1 MTDKTL
7 KLPEAGQWPDK
18 LVAPALIAGAVLTTI
33 GFLMAFFTVAPVGGA
48 TVNGAELIGDVMVS
62 QKMLLSQKI
71 FYFHMPVAITSF
83 LALGFGCYYA
93 VRFLMTKNRRFD
105 TCSRICLEIA
115 LLFVV
120 LTMITGEMWTRFEWG
135 VWWSWE
141 PRLTTYLIL
150 MLIVIAYFVLRSS
163 VDEPERRATFAAV
176 VAIIATTDVPICFM
190 ITRLIPSSIHPVV
203 LREGG
208 MSPEM
213 GLCVGLCGIDGAL
226 FQAKQLDPELGL
238 VGKLTK
244 VDPVLV
250 QDALDAGYIP
260 VIASVAQGT
269 DQDTLYNVS
278 ADTAASKLA
287 VALGAERLLL
297 LTNQRGILA
306 KPGEESSLIPE
317 LQLSQVP
324 ALVKD
329 GVISGDMIARVDCC
343 VEAARSGV
351 KSSTVLDGTIPHA
364 ILLELLSDA
373 GVGTMLKN

>member
-1 MTDKTL
+1 MPYTHADR
-7 KLPEAGQWPDK
+7 AN
-18 LVAPALIAGAVLTTI
+18 VLTEALPYI
-33 GFLMAFFTVAPVGGA
+33 QRY
-48 TVNGAELIGDVMVS
+48 NG
-62 QKMLLSQKI
+62 K
-71 FYFHMPVAITSF
+71 T
-83 LALGFGCYYA
+83 
-93 VRFLMTKNRRFD
+93 
-105 TCSRICLEIA
+105 
-115 LLFVV
+115 
-120 LTMITGEMWTRFEWG
+120 
-135 VWWSWE
+135 
-141 PRLTTYLIL
+141 
-150 MLIVIAYFVLRSS
+150 IVIKCDSS
-163 VDEPERRATFAAV
+163 VMNDKALKDAV
-176 VAIIATTDVPICFM
+176 VSDLVLLHLVGVRVVVVHGGKTEIDAMLTSMGKTPVYQNGVRVTTPAVMDIVQQ
-190 ITRLIPSSIHPVV
+190 V
-203 LREGG
+203 LCGKVNKDLVSTISRTGN
-208 MSPEM
+208 
-213 GLCVGLCGIDGAL
+213 LCVGLCGIDGAL

-297 LTNQRGILA
+297 LTSQRGILA
-306 KPGEESSLIPE
+306 KPGEVSSLIPE

-351 KSSTVLDGTIPHA
+351 KPSTVLDGTIPHA

>member
-1 MTDKTL
+1 MPYTHADR
-7 KLPEAGQWPDK
+7 AN
-18 LVAPALIAGAVLTTI
+18 VLTEALPYI
-33 GFLMAFFTVAPVGGA
+33 QRY
-48 TVNGAELIGDVMVS
+48 NG
-62 QKMLLSQKI
+62 K
-71 FYFHMPVAITSF
+71 T
-83 LALGFGCYYA
+83 
-93 VRFLMTKNRRFD
+93 
-105 TCSRICLEIA
+105 
-115 LLFVV
+115 
-120 LTMITGEMWTRFEWG
+120 
-135 VWWSWE
+135 
-141 PRLTTYLIL
+141 
-150 MLIVIAYFVLRSS
+150 IVIKCDSS
-163 VDEPERRATFAAV
+163 VMNDKALKDAV
-176 VAIIATTDVPICFM
+176 VSDLVLLHLVGVRVVVVHGGKTEIDAMLTSMGKTPVYQNGVRVTTPAVMDIVQQ
-190 ITRLIPSSIHPVV
+190 V
-203 LREGG
+203 LCGKVNKDLVSTISRTGN
-208 MSPEM
+208 
-213 GLCVGLCGIDGAL
+213 LCVGLCGIDGAL

-297 LTNQRGILA
+297 LTSQRGILA
-306 KPGEESSLIPE
+306 KPGEVSSLIPE

-329 GVISGDMIARVDCC
+329 GVISGDMIPRVDCC

>member
-1 MTDKTL
+1 MPYTHADR
-7 KLPEAGQWPDK
+7 AN
-18 LVAPALIAGAVLTTI
+18 VLTEALPYI
-33 GFLMAFFTVAPVGGA
+33 QRY
-48 TVNGAELIGDVMVS
+48 NG
-62 QKMLLSQKI
+62 K
-71 FYFHMPVAITSF
+71 T
-83 LALGFGCYYA
+83 
-93 VRFLMTKNRRFD
+93 
-105 TCSRICLEIA
+105 
-115 LLFVV
+115 
-120 LTMITGEMWTRFEWG
+120 
-135 VWWSWE
+135 
-141 PRLTTYLIL
+141 
-150 MLIVIAYFVLRSS
+150 IVIKCDSS
-163 VDEPERRATFAAV
+163 VMNDKALKDAV
-176 VAIIATTDVPICFM
+176 VSDLVLLHLVGVRVVVVHGGKTEIDAMLTSMGKTPVYQNGVRVTTPEVMDIVQQ
-190 ITRLIPSSIHPVV
+190 V
-203 LREGG
+203 LCGKVNKDLVSTISRTGN
-208 MSPEM
+208 
-213 GLCVGLCGIDGAL
+213 LCVGLCGIDGAL

-297 LTNQRGILA
+297 LTSQRGILA

-329 GVISGDMIARVDCC
+329 GVIAGDMIPRVDCC

>member
-1 MTDKTL
+1 MPYTHADRAK
-7 KLPEAGQWPDK
+7 
-18 LVAPALIAGAVLTTI
+18 VLTEALPYI
-33 GFLMAFFTVAPVGGA
+33 QRY
-48 TVNGAELIGDVMVS
+48 NG
-62 QKMLLSQKI
+62 K
-71 FYFHMPVAITSF
+71 T
-83 LALGFGCYYA
+83 
-93 VRFLMTKNRRFD
+93 
-105 TCSRICLEIA
+105 
-115 LLFVV
+115 
-120 LTMITGEMWTRFEWG
+120 
-135 VWWSWE
+135 
-141 PRLTTYLIL
+141 
-150 MLIVIAYFVLRSS
+150 IVIKCDSS
-163 VDEPERRATFAAV
+163 VMNDKALKDAV
-176 VAIIATTDVPICFM
+176 VSDLVLLHLVGVRVVVVHGGKTEIDAMLTSMGKTPVYQNGVRVTTPEVMDIVQQ
-190 ITRLIPSSIHPVV
+190 V
-203 LREGG
+203 LCGKVNKDLVSTISRTGN
-208 MSPEM
+208 
-213 GLCVGLCGIDGAL
+213 LCVGLCGIDGAL

>member
-1 MTDKTL
+1 MPYTHADR
-7 KLPEAGQWPDK
+7 AN
-18 LVAPALIAGAVLTTI
+18 VLTEALPYI
-33 GFLMAFFTVAPVGGA
+33 QRY
-48 TVNGAELIGDVMVS
+48 NG
-62 QKMLLSQKI
+62 K
-71 FYFHMPVAITSF
+71 T
-83 LALGFGCYYA
+83 
-93 VRFLMTKNRRFD
+93 
-105 TCSRICLEIA
+105 
-115 LLFVV
+115 
-120 LTMITGEMWTRFEWG
+120 
-135 VWWSWE
+135 
-141 PRLTTYLIL
+141 
-150 MLIVIAYFVLRSS
+150 IVIKCDSS
-163 VDEPERRATFAAV
+163 VMNDKALKDAV
-176 VAIIATTDVPICFM
+176 VSDLVLLHLVGVRVVVVHGGKTEIDAMLTSMGKTPVYQNGVRVTTPEVMDIVQQ
-190 ITRLIPSSIHPVV
+190 V
-203 LREGG
+203 LCGKVNKDLVSTISRTGN
-208 MSPEM
+208 
-213 GLCVGLCGIDGAL
+213 LCVGLCGIDGAL

-297 LTNQRGILA
+297 LTNQRRILA

>member
-1 MTDKTL
+1 MPYTHADR
-7 KLPEAGQWPDK
+7 AN
-18 LVAPALIAGAVLTTI
+18 VLTEALPYI
-33 GFLMAFFTVAPVGGA
+33 QRY
-48 TVNGAELIGDVMVS
+48 NG
-62 QKMLLSQKI
+62 K
-71 FYFHMPVAITSF
+71 T
-83 LALGFGCYYA
+83 
-93 VRFLMTKNRRFD
+93 
-105 TCSRICLEIA
+105 
-115 LLFVV
+115 
-120 LTMITGEMWTRFEWG
+120 
-135 VWWSWE
+135 
-141 PRLTTYLIL
+141 
-150 MLIVIAYFVLRSS
+150 IVIKCDSS
-163 VDEPERRATFAAV
+163 VMNDKALKDAV
-176 VAIIATTDVPICFM
+176 VSDLVLLHLVGVRVVVVHGGKTEIDAMLTSMGKTPVYQNGVRVTTPEVMDIVQQ
-190 ITRLIPSSIHPVV
+190 V
-203 LREGG
+203 LCGKVNKDLVSTISRTGN
-208 MSPEM
+208 
-213 GLCVGLCGIDGAL
+213 LCVGLCGIDGAL

-329 GVISGDMIARVDCC
+329 GVISGDMTPRVDCC

>member
-1 MTDKTL
+1 MPYTHADR
-7 KLPEAGQWPDK
+7 AN
-18 LVAPALIAGAVLTTI
+18 VLTEALPYIQRYNGKTI
-33 GFLMAFFTVAPVGGA
+33 VIKCDSSVMNDKALKDAVVSDLVLLHLVGVRVVVVHGGKTEIDA
-48 TVNGAELIGDVMVS
+48 M
-62 QKMLLSQKI
+62 
-71 FYFHMPVAITSF
+71 ITSM
-83 LALGFGCYYA
+83 GKTPVYQNG
-93 VRFLMTKNRRFD
+93 VRVTTPEVMDIVQQVLCGKVNKDLVSTI
-105 TCSRICLEIA
+105 SR
-115 LLFVV
+115 
-120 LTMITGEMWTRFEWG
+120 TGN
-135 VWWSWE
+135 
-141 PRLTTYLIL
+141 
-150 MLIVIAYFVLRSS
+150 
-163 VDEPERRATFAAV
+163 
-176 VAIIATTDVPICFM
+176 
-190 ITRLIPSSIHPVV
+190 
-203 LREGG
+203 
-208 MSPEM
+208 
-213 GLCVGLCGIDGAL
+213 LCVGLCGIDGAL
-226 FQAKQLDPELGL
+226 FQAKQMDPELGL

-297 LTNQRGILA
+297 LTSQRGILA
-306 KPGEESSLIPE
+306 KPGEVSSLIPE

-329 GVISGDMIARVDCC
+329 GVIAGDMIPRVDCC

>member
-1 MTDKTL
+1 MPYTHADR
-7 KLPEAGQWPDK
+7 AN
-18 LVAPALIAGAVLTTI
+18 VLTEALPYI
-33 GFLMAFFTVAPVGGA
+33 QRY
-48 TVNGAELIGDVMVS
+48 NG
-62 QKMLLSQKI
+62 K
-71 FYFHMPVAITSF
+71 T
-83 LALGFGCYYA
+83 
-93 VRFLMTKNRRFD
+93 
-105 TCSRICLEIA
+105 
-115 LLFVV
+115 
-120 LTMITGEMWTRFEWG
+120 
-135 VWWSWE
+135 
-141 PRLTTYLIL
+141 
-150 MLIVIAYFVLRSS
+150 IVIKCDSS
-163 VDEPERRATFAAV
+163 VMNDKALKDAV
-176 VAIIATTDVPICFM
+176 VSDLVLLHLVGVRVVVVHGGKTEIDAMLTSMGKTPVYQNGVRVTTPEVMDIVQQ
-190 ITRLIPSSIHPVV
+190 V
-203 LREGG
+203 LCGKVNKDLVSTISRTGN
-208 MSPEM
+208 
-213 GLCVGLCGIDGAL
+213 LCVGLCGIDGAL

-373 GVGTMLKN
+373 GVGTLLSN

>member
-1 MTDKTL
+1 MPYTHADR
-7 KLPEAGQWPDK
+7 AN
-18 LVAPALIAGAVLTTI
+18 VLTEALPYI
-33 GFLMAFFTVAPVGGA
+33 QRY
-48 TVNGAELIGDVMVS
+48 NG
-62 QKMLLSQKI
+62 K
-71 FYFHMPVAITSF
+71 T
-83 LALGFGCYYA
+83 
-93 VRFLMTKNRRFD
+93 
-105 TCSRICLEIA
+105 
-115 LLFVV
+115 
-120 LTMITGEMWTRFEWG
+120 
-135 VWWSWE
+135 
-141 PRLTTYLIL
+141 
-150 MLIVIAYFVLRSS
+150 IVIKCDSS
-163 VDEPERRATFAAV
+163 VMNDKALKDAV
-176 VAIIATTDVPICFM
+176 VSDLVLLHLVGVRVVVVHGGKTEIDAMLTSMGKTPVYQNGVRVTTPEVMDIVQQ
-190 ITRLIPSSIHPVV
+190 V
-203 LREGG
+203 LCGKVNKDLVSTISRTGN
-208 MSPEM
+208 
-213 GLCVGLCGIDGAL
+213 LCVGLCGIDGAL

-297 LTNQRGILA
+297 LTSQRGILA

>member
-1 MTDKTL
+1 MPYTHADR
-7 KLPEAGQWPDK
+7 AN
-18 LVAPALIAGAVLTTI
+18 VLTEALPYI
-33 GFLMAFFTVAPVGGA
+33 QRY
-48 TVNGAELIGDVMVS
+48 NG
-62 QKMLLSQKI
+62 K
-71 FYFHMPVAITSF
+71 T
-83 LALGFGCYYA
+83 
-93 VRFLMTKNRRFD
+93 
-105 TCSRICLEIA
+105 
-115 LLFVV
+115 
-120 LTMITGEMWTRFEWG
+120 
-135 VWWSWE
+135 
-141 PRLTTYLIL
+141 
-150 MLIVIAYFVLRSS
+150 IVIKCDSS
-163 VDEPERRATFAAV
+163 VMNDKALKDAV
-176 VAIIATTDVPICFM
+176 VSDLVLLHLVGVRVVVVHGGKTEIDAMLTSMGKTPVYQNGVRVTTPEVMDIVQQ
-190 ITRLIPSSIHPVV
+190 V
-203 LREGG
+203 LCGKVNKDLVSTISRTGN
-208 MSPEM
+208 
-213 GLCVGLCGIDGAL
+213 LCVGLCGIDGAL
-226 FQAKQLDPELGL
+226 FQAKQMDPELGL

-297 LTNQRGILA
+297 LTSQRGILA
-306 KPGEESSLIPE
+306 KPGEVSSLIPE

-329 GVISGDMIARVDCC
+329 GVIAGDMIARVDCC

>member
-1 MTDKTL
+1 MPYTHADR
-7 KLPEAGQWPDK
+7 AN
-18 LVAPALIAGAVLTTI
+18 VLTEALPYI
-33 GFLMAFFTVAPVGGA
+33 QRY
-48 TVNGAELIGDVMVS
+48 NG
-62 QKMLLSQKI
+62 K
-71 FYFHMPVAITSF
+71 T
-83 LALGFGCYYA
+83 
-93 VRFLMTKNRRFD
+93 
-105 TCSRICLEIA
+105 
-115 LLFVV
+115 
-120 LTMITGEMWTRFEWG
+120 
-135 VWWSWE
+135 
-141 PRLTTYLIL
+141 
-150 MLIVIAYFVLRSS
+150 IVIKCDSS
-163 VDEPERRATFAAV
+163 VMNDKALKDAV
-176 VAIIATTDVPICFM
+176 VSDLVLLHLVGVRVVVVHGGKTEIDAMLTSMGKTPVYQNGVRVTTPEVMDIVQQ
-190 ITRLIPSSIHPVV
+190 V
-203 LREGG
+203 LCGKVNKDLVSTISRTGN
-208 MSPEM
+208 
-213 GLCVGLCGIDGAL
+213 LCVGLCGIDGAL

-373 GVGTMLKN
+373 GVGTMLTN

>member
-1 MTDKTL
+1 MPYTHADR
-7 KLPEAGQWPDK
+7 AN
-18 LVAPALIAGAVLTTI
+18 VLTEALPYI
-33 GFLMAFFTVAPVGGA
+33 QRY
-48 TVNGAELIGDVMVS
+48 NG
-62 QKMLLSQKI
+62 K
-71 FYFHMPVAITSF
+71 T
-83 LALGFGCYYA
+83 
-93 VRFLMTKNRRFD
+93 
-105 TCSRICLEIA
+105 
-115 LLFVV
+115 
-120 LTMITGEMWTRFEWG
+120 
-135 VWWSWE
+135 
-141 PRLTTYLIL
+141 
-150 MLIVIAYFVLRSS
+150 IVIKCDSS
-163 VDEPERRATFAAV
+163 VMNDKALKDAV
-176 VAIIATTDVPICFM
+176 VSDLVLLHLVGVRVVVVHGGKTEIDAMLTSMGKTPVYQNGVRVTTPEVMDIVQQ
-190 ITRLIPSSIHPVV
+190 V
-203 LREGG
+203 LCGKVNKDLVSTISRTGN
-208 MSPEM
+208 
-213 GLCVGLCGIDGAL
+213 LCVGLCGIDGAL

-297 LTNQRGILA
+297 LTSQRGILA
-306 KPGEESSLIPE
+306 KPGDESSLIPE

-329 GVISGDMIARVDCC
+329 GVISGEMVARVNCC
-343 VEAARSGV
+343 IEAVRSGV

>member
-1 MTDKTL
+1 MPYTHADR
-7 KLPEAGQWPDK
+7 AN
-18 LVAPALIAGAVLTTI
+18 VLTEALPYI
-33 GFLMAFFTVAPVGGA
+33 QRY
-48 TVNGAELIGDVMVS
+48 NG
-62 QKMLLSQKI
+62 K
-71 FYFHMPVAITSF
+71 T
-83 LALGFGCYYA
+83 
-93 VRFLMTKNRRFD
+93 
-105 TCSRICLEIA
+105 
-115 LLFVV
+115 
-120 LTMITGEMWTRFEWG
+120 
-135 VWWSWE
+135 
-141 PRLTTYLIL
+141 
-150 MLIVIAYFVLRSS
+150 IVIKCDSS
-163 VDEPERRATFAAV
+163 VMNDKALKDAV
-176 VAIIATTDVPICFM
+176 VSDLVLLHLVGVRVVVVHGGKTEIDAMLTSMGKTPVYQNGVRVTT
-190 ITRLIPSSIHPVV
+190 
-203 LREGG
+203 
-208 MSPEM
+208 PEVM
-213 GLCVGLCGIDGAL
+213 DIVQQVMCGKGNKDLVSTISRTGNLCVGLCGIDGAL

>member
-1 MTDKTL
+1 MPYTHADR
-7 KLPEAGQWPDK
+7 AN
-18 LVAPALIAGAVLTTI
+18 VLTEALPYI
-33 GFLMAFFTVAPVGGA
+33 QRY
-48 TVNGAELIGDVMVS
+48 NG
-62 QKMLLSQKI
+62 K
-71 FYFHMPVAITSF
+71 T
-83 LALGFGCYYA
+83 
-93 VRFLMTKNRRFD
+93 
-105 TCSRICLEIA
+105 
-115 LLFVV
+115 
-120 LTMITGEMWTRFEWG
+120 
-135 VWWSWE
+135 
-141 PRLTTYLIL
+141 
-150 MLIVIAYFVLRSS
+150 IVIKCDSS
-163 VDEPERRATFAAV
+163 VMNDKALKDAV
-176 VAIIATTDVPICFM
+176 VSDLVLLHLVGVRVVVVHGGKTEIDAMLTSMGKTPVYQNGVRVTTPEVMDIVQQ
-190 ITRLIPSSIHPVV
+190 V
-203 LREGG
+203 LCGKVNKDLVSTISRTGN
-208 MSPEM
+208 
-213 GLCVGLCGIDGAL
+213 LCVGLCGIDGAL

>member
-1 MTDKTL
+1 MPYTHADR
-7 KLPEAGQWPDK
+7 AN
-18 LVAPALIAGAVLTTI
+18 VLTEALPYI
-33 GFLMAFFTVAPVGGA
+33 QRY
-48 TVNGAELIGDVMVS
+48 NG
-62 QKMLLSQKI
+62 K
-71 FYFHMPVAITSF
+71 T
-83 LALGFGCYYA
+83 
-93 VRFLMTKNRRFD
+93 
-105 TCSRICLEIA
+105 
-115 LLFVV
+115 
-120 LTMITGEMWTRFEWG
+120 
-135 VWWSWE
+135 
-141 PRLTTYLIL
+141 
-150 MLIVIAYFVLRSS
+150 IVIKCDSS
-163 VDEPERRATFAAV
+163 VMNDKALKDAV
-176 VAIIATTDVPICFM
+176 VSDLVLLHLVGVRVVVVHGGKTEIDAMLTSMGKTPVYQNGVRVTTPEVMDIVQQ
-190 ITRLIPSSIHPVV
+190 V
-203 LREGG
+203 LCGKVNKDLVSTISRTGN
-208 MSPEM
+208 
-213 GLCVGLCGIDGAL
+213 LCVGLCGIDGAL

-297 LTNQRGILA
+297 LTSQRGILA
-306 KPGEESSLIPE
+306 KPGEVSSLIPE

>member
-1 MTDKTL
+1 MPYTHADR
-7 KLPEAGQWPDK
+7 AN
-18 LVAPALIAGAVLTTI
+18 VLTEALPYI
-33 GFLMAFFTVAPVGGA
+33 QRY
-48 TVNGAELIGDVMVS
+48 NG
-62 QKMLLSQKI
+62 K
-71 FYFHMPVAITSF
+71 T
-83 LALGFGCYYA
+83 
-93 VRFLMTKNRRFD
+93 
-105 TCSRICLEIA
+105 
-115 LLFVV
+115 
-120 LTMITGEMWTRFEWG
+120 
-135 VWWSWE
+135 
-141 PRLTTYLIL
+141 
-150 MLIVIAYFVLRSS
+150 IVIKCDSS
-163 VDEPERRATFAAV
+163 VMNDKALKDAV
-176 VAIIATTDVPICFM
+176 VSDLVLLHLVGVRVVVVHGGKTEIDAMLTSMGKTPVYQNGVRVTTPAVMDIVQQ
-190 ITRLIPSSIHPVV
+190 V
-203 LREGG
+203 LCGKVNKDLVSTISRTGN
-208 MSPEM
+208 
-213 GLCVGLCGIDGAL
+213 LCVGLCGIDGAL

-297 LTNQRGILA
+297 LTSQRGILA
-306 KPGEESSLIPE
+306 KPGEVSSLIPE

>member
-1 MTDKTL
+1 MPYTHADR
-7 KLPEAGQWPDK
+7 AN
-18 LVAPALIAGAVLTTI
+18 VLTEALPYI
-33 GFLMAFFTVAPVGGA
+33 QRY
-48 TVNGAELIGDVMVS
+48 NG
-62 QKMLLSQKI
+62 K
-71 FYFHMPVAITSF
+71 T
-83 LALGFGCYYA
+83 
-93 VRFLMTKNRRFD
+93 
-105 TCSRICLEIA
+105 
-115 LLFVV
+115 
-120 LTMITGEMWTRFEWG
+120 
-135 VWWSWE
+135 
-141 PRLTTYLIL
+141 
-150 MLIVIAYFVLRSS
+150 IVIKCDSS
-163 VDEPERRATFAAV
+163 VMNDKALKDAV
-176 VAIIATTDVPICFM
+176 VSDLVLLHLVGVRVVVVHGGKTEIDAMLTSMGKTPVYQNGVRVTTPEVMDIVQQ
-190 ITRLIPSSIHPVV
+190 V
-203 LREGG
+203 LCGKVNKDLVSTISRTGN
-208 MSPEM
+208 
-213 GLCVGLCGIDGAL
+213 LCVGLCGIDGAL
-226 FQAKQLDPELGL
+226 FQAKQMDLELGL

-297 LTNQRGILA
+297 LTSQRGILA
-306 KPGEESSLIPE
+306 KPGEVSSLIPE

-329 GVISGDMIARVDCC
+329 GVISGDMIPRVDCC

>member
-1 MTDKTL
+1 MPYTHADR
-7 KLPEAGQWPDK
+7 AN
-18 LVAPALIAGAVLTTI
+18 VLTEALPYI
-33 GFLMAFFTVAPVGGA
+33 QRY
-48 TVNGAELIGDVMVS
+48 NG
-62 QKMLLSQKI
+62 K
-71 FYFHMPVAITSF
+71 T
-83 LALGFGCYYA
+83 
-93 VRFLMTKNRRFD
+93 
-105 TCSRICLEIA
+105 
-115 LLFVV
+115 
-120 LTMITGEMWTRFEWG
+120 
-135 VWWSWE
+135 
-141 PRLTTYLIL
+141 
-150 MLIVIAYFVLRSS
+150 IVIKCDSS
-163 VDEPERRATFAAV
+163 VMNDKALKDAV
-176 VAIIATTDVPICFM
+176 VSDLVLLHLVGVRVVVVHGGKTEIDAMLTSMGKTPVYQNGVRVTTPEVMDLVQQ
-190 ITRLIPSSIHPVV
+190 V
-203 LREGG
+203 LCGKVNKDLVSTISRTGN
-208 MSPEM
+208 
-213 GLCVGLCGIDGAL
+213 LCVGLCGIDGAL

-297 LTNQRGILA
+297 LTSQRGILA

>member
-1 MTDKTL
+1 MPYTHADR
-7 KLPEAGQWPDK
+7 AN
-18 LVAPALIAGAVLTTI
+18 VLTEALPYIQRYNGKTI
-33 GFLMAFFTVAPVGGA
+33 VIKCDSSVMNDKALKDAVVSDLVLLHLVGVRVVVVHGGKTEIDA
-48 TVNGAELIGDVMVS
+48 M
-62 QKMLLSQKI
+62 
-71 FYFHMPVAITSF
+71 ITSM
-83 LALGFGCYYA
+83 GKTPVYQNG
-93 VRFLMTKNRRFD
+93 VRVTTPEVMDIVQQVLCGKVNKDLVSTI
-105 TCSRICLEIA
+105 SR
-115 LLFVV
+115 
-120 LTMITGEMWTRFEWG
+120 TGN
-135 VWWSWE
+135 
-141 PRLTTYLIL
+141 
-150 MLIVIAYFVLRSS
+150 
-163 VDEPERRATFAAV
+163 
-176 VAIIATTDVPICFM
+176 
-190 ITRLIPSSIHPVV
+190 
-203 LREGG
+203 
-208 MSPEM
+208 
-213 GLCVGLCGIDGAL
+213 LCVGLCGIDGAL
-226 FQAKQLDPELGL
+226 FQAKQMDPELGL

-297 LTNQRGILA
+297 LTSQRGILA
-306 KPGEESSLIPE
+306 KPGEVSSLIPE

-329 GVISGDMIARVDCC
+329 GVISGDMIPRVDCC

>member
-1 MTDKTL
+1 MPYTHADR
-7 KLPEAGQWPDK
+7 AN
-18 LVAPALIAGAVLTTI
+18 VLTEALPYI
-33 GFLMAFFTVAPVGGA
+33 QRY
-48 TVNGAELIGDVMVS
+48 NG
-62 QKMLLSQKI
+62 K
-71 FYFHMPVAITSF
+71 T
-83 LALGFGCYYA
+83 
-93 VRFLMTKNRRFD
+93 
-105 TCSRICLEIA
+105 
-115 LLFVV
+115 
-120 LTMITGEMWTRFEWG
+120 
-135 VWWSWE
+135 
-141 PRLTTYLIL
+141 
-150 MLIVIAYFVLRSS
+150 IVIKCDSS
-163 VDEPERRATFAAV
+163 VMNDKALKDAV
-176 VAIIATTDVPICFM
+176 VSDLVLLHLVGVRVVVVHGGKTEIDAMLTSMGKTPVYQNGVRVTTPAVMDIVQQ
-190 ITRLIPSSIHPVV
+190 V
-203 LREGG
+203 LCGKVNKDLVSTISRTGN
-208 MSPEM
+208 
-213 GLCVGLCGIDGAL
+213 LCVGLCGIDGAL

-297 LTNQRGILA
+297 LTSQRGILA

>member
-1 MTDKTL
+1 MPYTHADR
-7 KLPEAGQWPDK
+7 AN
-18 LVAPALIAGAVLTTI
+18 VLTEALPYI
-33 GFLMAFFTVAPVGGA
+33 QRY
-48 TVNGAELIGDVMVS
+48 NG
-62 QKMLLSQKI
+62 K
-71 FYFHMPVAITSF
+71 T
-83 LALGFGCYYA
+83 
-93 VRFLMTKNRRFD
+93 
-105 TCSRICLEIA
+105 
-115 LLFVV
+115 
-120 LTMITGEMWTRFEWG
+120 
-135 VWWSWE
+135 
-141 PRLTTYLIL
+141 
-150 MLIVIAYFVLRSS
+150 IVIKCDSS
-163 VDEPERRATFAAV
+163 VMNDKALKDAV
-176 VAIIATTDVPICFM
+176 VSDLVLLHLVGVRVVVVHGGKTEIDAMLTSMGKTPVYQNGVRVTTPEVMDIVQQ
-190 ITRLIPSSIHPVV
+190 V
-203 LREGG
+203 LCGKVNKDLVSTISRTGN
-208 MSPEM
+208 
-213 GLCVGLCGIDGAL
+213 LCVGLCGIDGAL
-226 FQAKQLDPELGL
+226 FQAKQMDPELGL

-297 LTNQRGILA
+297 LTSQRGILA
-306 KPGEESSLIPE
+306 KPGEVSSLIPE

-329 GVISGDMIARVDCC
+329 GVIAGDMIPRVDCC

>member
-1 MTDKTL
+1 MPYTHADR
-7 KLPEAGQWPDK
+7 AN
-18 LVAPALIAGAVLTTI
+18 VLTEALPYIQRYNGKTI
-33 GFLMAFFTVAPVGGA
+33 V
-48 TVNGAELIGDVMVS
+48 IKCDRSVMND
-62 QKMLLSQKI
+62 K
-71 FYFHMPVAITSF
+71 
-83 LALGFGCYYA
+83 ALKYA
-93 VRFLMTKNRRFD
+93 VVSDLVLLHLVGVRVVVVHGGKTEIDAMLTSMGKTPVYQNGVRVTTPAVMDIVQQVLCGKVNKD
-105 TCSRICLEIA
+105 LVSTISR
-115 LLFVV
+115 
-120 LTMITGEMWTRFEWG
+120 TGN
-135 VWWSWE
+135 
-141 PRLTTYLIL
+141 
-150 MLIVIAYFVLRSS
+150 
-163 VDEPERRATFAAV
+163 
-176 VAIIATTDVPICFM
+176 
-190 ITRLIPSSIHPVV
+190 
-203 LREGG
+203 
-208 MSPEM
+208 
-213 GLCVGLCGIDGAL
+213 LCVGLCGIDGAL

-329 GVISGDMIARVDCC
+329 GVISGDMIPRVDCC

>member
-1 MTDKTL
+1 MPYTHADR
-7 KLPEAGQWPDK
+7 AN
-18 LVAPALIAGAVLTTI
+18 VLTEALPYI
-33 GFLMAFFTVAPVGGA
+33 QRY
-48 TVNGAELIGDVMVS
+48 NG
-62 QKMLLSQKI
+62 K
-71 FYFHMPVAITSF
+71 T
-83 LALGFGCYYA
+83 
-93 VRFLMTKNRRFD
+93 
-105 TCSRICLEIA
+105 
-115 LLFVV
+115 
-120 LTMITGEMWTRFEWG
+120 
-135 VWWSWE
+135 
-141 PRLTTYLIL
+141 
-150 MLIVIAYFVLRSS
+150 IVIKCDSS
-163 VDEPERRATFAAV
+163 VMNDKALKDAV
-176 VAIIATTDVPICFM
+176 VSDLVLLHLVGVRVVVVHGGKTEIDAMLTSMGKTPVYQNGVRVTTPEVMDIVQQ
-190 ITRLIPSSIHPVV
+190 V
-203 LREGG
+203 LCGKVNKDLVSTISRTGN
-208 MSPEM
+208 
-213 GLCVGLCGIDGAL
+213 LCVGLCGIDGAL

-373 GVGTMLKN
+373 GIGTMLTN

>member
-1 MTDKTL
+1 MPYTHADR
-7 KLPEAGQWPDK
+7 AN
-18 LVAPALIAGAVLTTI
+18 VLT
-33 GFLMAFFTVAPVGGA
+33 
-48 TVNGAELIGDVMVS
+48 E
-62 QKMLLSQKI
+62 
-71 FYFHMPVAITSF
+71 
-83 LALGFGCYYA
+83 ALPYIQRYHGK
-93 VRFLMTKNRRFD
+93 T
-105 TCSRICLEIA
+105 
-115 LLFVV
+115 
-120 LTMITGEMWTRFEWG
+120 
-135 VWWSWE
+135 
-141 PRLTTYLIL
+141 
-150 MLIVIAYFVLRSS
+150 IVIKCDSS
-163 VDEPERRATFAAV
+163 VMNDKALKDAV
-176 VAIIATTDVPICFM
+176 VSDLVLLHLVGVRVVVVHGGKTEIDAMLTSMGKTPVYQNGVRVTTPAVMDIVQQ
-190 ITRLIPSSIHPVV
+190 V
-203 LREGG
+203 LCGKVNKDLVSTISRTGN
-208 MSPEM
+208 
-213 GLCVGLCGIDGAL
+213 LCVGLCGIDGAL

>member
-1 MTDKTL
+1 MPYTHADR
-7 KLPEAGQWPDK
+7 AN
-18 LVAPALIAGAVLTTI
+18 VLTEALPYI
-33 GFLMAFFTVAPVGGA
+33 QRY
-48 TVNGAELIGDVMVS
+48 NG
-62 QKMLLSQKI
+62 K
-71 FYFHMPVAITSF
+71 T
-83 LALGFGCYYA
+83 
-93 VRFLMTKNRRFD
+93 
-105 TCSRICLEIA
+105 
-115 LLFVV
+115 
-120 LTMITGEMWTRFEWG
+120 
-135 VWWSWE
+135 
-141 PRLTTYLIL
+141 
-150 MLIVIAYFVLRSS
+150 IVIKCDSS
-163 VDEPERRATFAAV
+163 VMNDKALKDAV
-176 VAIIATTDVPICFM
+176 VSDLVLLHLVGVRVVVVHGGKTEIDAMLTSMGKTPVYQNGVRVTTPEVMDIVQQ
-190 ITRLIPSSIHPVV
+190 V
-203 LREGG
+203 LCGKVNKDLVSTISRTGN
-208 MSPEM
+208 
-213 GLCVGLCGIDGAL
+213 LCVGLCGIDGAL

-306 KPGEESSLIPE
+306 KPGEESSLMPE

>member
-1 MTDKTL
+1 MNDKAL
-7 KLPEAGQWPDK
+7 KD
-18 LVAPALIAGAVLTTI
+18 
-33 GFLMAFFTVAPVGGA
+33 
-48 TVNGAELIGDVMVS
+48 
-62 QKMLLSQKI
+62 
-71 FYFHMPVAITSF
+71 
-83 LALGFGCYYA
+83 
-93 VRFLMTKNRRFD
+93 
-105 TCSRICLEIA
+105 
-115 LLFVV
+115 
-120 LTMITGEMWTRFEWG
+120 
-135 VWWSWE
+135 
-141 PRLTTYLIL
+141 
-150 MLIVIAYFVLRSS
+150 
-163 VDEPERRATFAAV
+163 AV
-176 VAIIATTDVPICFM
+176 VSDLVLLHLVGVRVVVVHGGKTEIDAMLTSMGKTPVYQNGVRVTTPEVMDIVQQ
-190 ITRLIPSSIHPVV
+190 V
-203 LREGG
+203 LCGKVNKDLVSTISRTGN
-208 MSPEM
+208 
-213 GLCVGLCGIDGAL
+213 LCVGLCGIDGAL

>member
-1 MTDKTL
+1 MPYTHADR
-7 KLPEAGQWPDK
+7 AN
-18 LVAPALIAGAVLTTI
+18 VLTEALPYI
-33 GFLMAFFTVAPVGGA
+33 QRY
-48 TVNGAELIGDVMVS
+48 NG
-62 QKMLLSQKI
+62 K
-71 FYFHMPVAITSF
+71 T
-83 LALGFGCYYA
+83 
-93 VRFLMTKNRRFD
+93 
-105 TCSRICLEIA
+105 
-115 LLFVV
+115 
-120 LTMITGEMWTRFEWG
+120 
-135 VWWSWE
+135 
-141 PRLTTYLIL
+141 
-150 MLIVIAYFVLRSS
+150 IVIKCDSS
-163 VDEPERRATFAAV
+163 VMNDKALKDAV
-176 VAIIATTDVPICFM
+176 VSDLVLLHLVGVRVVVVHGGKTEIDAMLTSMGKTPVYQNGVRVTTPEVMDIVQQ
-190 ITRLIPSSIHPVV
+190 V
-203 LREGG
+203 LCGKVNKDLVSTISRTGN
-208 MSPEM
+208 
-213 GLCVGLCGIDGAL
+213 LCVGLCGIDGAL

-260 VIASVAQGT
+260 VIASVAQ
-269 DQDTLYNVS
+269 
-278 ADTAASKLA
+278 
-287 VALGAERLLL
+287 GAERLLL

>member
-1 MTDKTL
+1 MPYTHADR
-7 KLPEAGQWPDK
+7 AN
-18 LVAPALIAGAVLTTI
+18 VLTEALPYI
-33 GFLMAFFTVAPVGGA
+33 QRY
-48 TVNGAELIGDVMVS
+48 NG
-62 QKMLLSQKI
+62 K
-71 FYFHMPVAITSF
+71 T
-83 LALGFGCYYA
+83 
-93 VRFLMTKNRRFD
+93 
-105 TCSRICLEIA
+105 
-115 LLFVV
+115 
-120 LTMITGEMWTRFEWG
+120 
-135 VWWSWE
+135 
-141 PRLTTYLIL
+141 
-150 MLIVIAYFVLRSS
+150 IVIKCDSS
-163 VDEPERRATFAAV
+163 VMNDKALKDAV
-176 VAIIATTDVPICFM
+176 VSDLVLLHLVGVRVVVVHGGKTEIDAMLTSMGKTPVYQNGVRVTTPEVMDLVQQ
-190 ITRLIPSSIHPVV
+190 V
-203 LREGG
+203 LCGKVNKDLVSTISRTGN
-208 MSPEM
+208 
-213 GLCVGLCGIDGAL
+213 LCVGLCGIDGAL

>member
-1 MTDKTL
+1 MPYTHADR
-7 KLPEAGQWPDK
+7 AN
-18 LVAPALIAGAVLTTI
+18 VLTEALPYI
-33 GFLMAFFTVAPVGGA
+33 QRY
-48 TVNGAELIGDVMVS
+48 NG
-62 QKMLLSQKI
+62 K
-71 FYFHMPVAITSF
+71 T
-83 LALGFGCYYA
+83 
-93 VRFLMTKNRRFD
+93 
-105 TCSRICLEIA
+105 
-115 LLFVV
+115 
-120 LTMITGEMWTRFEWG
+120 
-135 VWWSWE
+135 
-141 PRLTTYLIL
+141 
-150 MLIVIAYFVLRSS
+150 IVIKCDSS
-163 VDEPERRATFAAV
+163 VMNDKALKDAV
-176 VAIIATTDVPICFM
+176 VSDLVLLHLVGVRVVVVHGGKTEIDAMLTSMGKTPVYQNGVRVTTPEVMDIVQQ
-190 ITRLIPSSIHPVV
+190 V
-203 LREGG
+203 LCGKVNKDLVSTISRTGN
-208 MSPEM
+208 
-213 GLCVGLCGIDGAL
+213 LCVGLCGIDGAL

-351 KSSTVLDGTIPHA
+351 KSSTVLDGTIHHA

>member
-1 MTDKTL
+1 MPYTHADR
-7 KLPEAGQWPDK
+7 AN
-18 LVAPALIAGAVLTTI
+18 VLTEALPYI
-33 GFLMAFFTVAPVGGA
+33 QRY
-48 TVNGAELIGDVMVS
+48 NG
-62 QKMLLSQKI
+62 K
-71 FYFHMPVAITSF
+71 T
-83 LALGFGCYYA
+83 
-93 VRFLMTKNRRFD
+93 
-105 TCSRICLEIA
+105 
-115 LLFVV
+115 
-120 LTMITGEMWTRFEWG
+120 
-135 VWWSWE
+135 
-141 PRLTTYLIL
+141 
-150 MLIVIAYFVLRSS
+150 IVIKCDSS
-163 VDEPERRATFAAV
+163 VMNDKALKDAV
-176 VAIIATTDVPICFM
+176 VSDLVLLHLVGVRVVVVHGGKTEIDAMLTSMGKTPVYQNGVRVTTPEVMDIVQQ
-190 ITRLIPSSIHPVV
+190 V
-203 LREGG
+203 LCGKVNKDLVSTISRTGN
-208 MSPEM
+208 
-213 GLCVGLCGIDGAL
+213 LCVGLCGIDGAL

-373 GVGTMLKN
+373 GVGTMLKI

>member
-1 MTDKTL
+1 MPYTHADR
-7 KLPEAGQWPDK
+7 AN
-18 LVAPALIAGAVLTTI
+18 VLTEALPYI
-33 GFLMAFFTVAPVGGA
+33 QRY
-48 TVNGAELIGDVMVS
+48 NG
-62 QKMLLSQKI
+62 K
-71 FYFHMPVAITSF
+71 T
-83 LALGFGCYYA
+83 
-93 VRFLMTKNRRFD
+93 
-105 TCSRICLEIA
+105 
-115 LLFVV
+115 
-120 LTMITGEMWTRFEWG
+120 
-135 VWWSWE
+135 
-141 PRLTTYLIL
+141 
-150 MLIVIAYFVLRSS
+150 IVIKCDSS
-163 VDEPERRATFAAV
+163 VMNDKALKDAV
-176 VAIIATTDVPICFM
+176 VSDLVLLHLVGVRVVVVHGGKTEIDAMLTSMGKTPVYQNGVRVTTPEVMDIVQQ
-190 ITRLIPSSIHPVV
+190 V
-203 LREGG
+203 LCGKVNKDLVSTISRTGN
-208 MSPEM
+208 
-213 GLCVGLCGIDGAL
+213 LCVGLCGIDGAL

-317 LQLSQVP
+317 LQLSKVP

>member
-1 MTDKTL
+1 MPYTHADR
-7 KLPEAGQWPDK
+7 AN
-18 LVAPALIAGAVLTTI
+18 VLTEALPYI
-33 GFLMAFFTVAPVGGA
+33 QRY
-48 TVNGAELIGDVMVS
+48 NG
-62 QKMLLSQKI
+62 K
-71 FYFHMPVAITSF
+71 T
-83 LALGFGCYYA
+83 
-93 VRFLMTKNRRFD
+93 
-105 TCSRICLEIA
+105 
-115 LLFVV
+115 
-120 LTMITGEMWTRFEWG
+120 
-135 VWWSWE
+135 
-141 PRLTTYLIL
+141 
-150 MLIVIAYFVLRSS
+150 IVIKCDSS
-163 VDEPERRATFAAV
+163 VMNDKALKDAV
-176 VAIIATTDVPICFM
+176 VSDLVLLHLVGVRVVVVHGGKTEIDAMLTSMGKTPVYQNGVRVTTPEVMDIVQQ
-190 ITRLIPSSIHPVV
+190 V
-203 LREGG
+203 LCGKVNKDLVSTISRTGN
-208 MSPEM
+208 
-213 GLCVGLCGIDGAL
+213 LCVGLCGIDGAL

-306 KPGEESSLIPE
+306 KPGEVSSLIPE

-329 GVISGDMIARVDCC
+329 GVISGDMIPRVDCC

>member
-1 MTDKTL
+1 MPYTHADRANVRTEALPYIQRYNGKT
-7 KLPEAGQWPDK
+7 
-18 LVAPALIAGAVLTTI
+18 
-33 GFLMAFFTVAPVGGA
+33 
-48 TVNGAELIGDVMVS
+48 
-62 QKMLLSQKI
+62 
-71 FYFHMPVAITSF
+71 
-83 LALGFGCYYA
+83 
-93 VRFLMTKNRRFD
+93 
-105 TCSRICLEIA
+105 
-115 LLFVV
+115 
-120 LTMITGEMWTRFEWG
+120 
-135 VWWSWE
+135 
-141 PRLTTYLIL
+141 
-150 MLIVIAYFVLRSS
+150 IVIKCDSS
-163 VDEPERRATFAAV
+163 VMNDKALKDAV
-176 VAIIATTDVPICFM
+176 VSDLVLLHLVGVRVVVVHGGKTEIDAMLTSMGKTPVYQNGVRVTTPEVMDIVQQ
-190 ITRLIPSSIHPVV
+190 V
-203 LREGG
+203 LCGKVNKDLVSTISRTGN
-208 MSPEM
+208 
-213 GLCVGLCGIDGAL
+213 LCVGLCGIDGAL

>member
-1 MTDKTL
+1 MSFQEIDRAQVLAEALPYIQRYNGKT
-7 KLPEAGQWPDK
+7 
-18 LVAPALIAGAVLTTI
+18 
-33 GFLMAFFTVAPVGGA
+33 
-48 TVNGAELIGDVMVS
+48 
-62 QKMLLSQKI
+62 
-71 FYFHMPVAITSF
+71 
-83 LALGFGCYYA
+83 
-93 VRFLMTKNRRFD
+93 
-105 TCSRICLEIA
+105 
-115 LLFVV
+115 
-120 LTMITGEMWTRFEWG
+120 
-135 VWWSWE
+135 
-141 PRLTTYLIL
+141 
-150 MLIVIAYFVLRSS
+150 IVIKCDSS
-163 VDEPERRATFAAV
+163 VMNDKALKDAV
-176 VAIIATTDVPICFM
+176 VSDLVLLHLVGVRVVVVHGGKTEIDAMLTSMGKTPVYQNGVRVTTPAVMDIVQQ
-190 ITRLIPSSIHPVV
+190 V
-203 LREGG
+203 LCGKVNKDLVSTISRTGN
-208 MSPEM
+208 
-213 GLCVGLCGIDGAL
+213 LCVGLCGIDGAL

-297 LTNQRGILA
+297 LTSQRGILA

>member
-1 MTDKTL
+1 MPYTHADR
-7 KLPEAGQWPDK
+7 AN
-18 LVAPALIAGAVLTTI
+18 VLTEALPYI
-33 GFLMAFFTVAPVGGA
+33 QRY
-48 TVNGAELIGDVMVS
+48 NG
-62 QKMLLSQKI
+62 K
-71 FYFHMPVAITSF
+71 T
-83 LALGFGCYYA
+83 
-93 VRFLMTKNRRFD
+93 
-105 TCSRICLEIA
+105 
-115 LLFVV
+115 
-120 LTMITGEMWTRFEWG
+120 
-135 VWWSWE
+135 
-141 PRLTTYLIL
+141 
-150 MLIVIAYFVLRSS
+150 IVIKCDSS
-163 VDEPERRATFAAV
+163 VMNDKALKDAV
-176 VAIIATTDVPICFM
+176 VSDLVLLHLVGVRVVVVHGGKTEIDAMLTSMGKTPVYQNGVRVTTPEVMDIVQQ
-190 ITRLIPSSIHPVV
+190 V
-203 LREGG
+203 LCGKVNKDLVSTISRTGN
-208 MSPEM
+208 
-213 GLCVGLCGIDGAL
+213 LCVGLCGIDGAL

-329 GVISGDMIARVDCC
+329 GVISGDMIPRVDCC

>member
-1 MTDKTL
+1 MPYTHADR
-7 KLPEAGQWPDK
+7 AN
-18 LVAPALIAGAVLTTI
+18 VLTEALPYI
-33 GFLMAFFTVAPVGGA
+33 QRY
-48 TVNGAELIGDVMVS
+48 NG
-62 QKMLLSQKI
+62 K
-71 FYFHMPVAITSF
+71 T
-83 LALGFGCYYA
+83 
-93 VRFLMTKNRRFD
+93 
-105 TCSRICLEIA
+105 
-115 LLFVV
+115 
-120 LTMITGEMWTRFEWG
+120 
-135 VWWSWE
+135 
-141 PRLTTYLIL
+141 
-150 MLIVIAYFVLRSS
+150 IVIKCDSS
-163 VDEPERRATFAAV
+163 VMNDKALKDAV
-176 VAIIATTDVPICFM
+176 VSDLVLLHLVGVRVVVVHGGKTEIDAMLTSMGKTPVYQNGVRVTTPEVMDIVQQ
-190 ITRLIPSSIHPVV
+190 V
-203 LREGG
+203 LCGKVNKDLVSTISRTGN
-208 MSPEM
+208 
-213 GLCVGLCGIDGAL
+213 LCVGLCGIDGAL

-324 ALVKD
+324 ALVTD

>member
-1 MTDKTL
+1 MPYTHADR
-7 KLPEAGQWPDK
+7 AN
-18 LVAPALIAGAVLTTI
+18 VLTEALPYIQRYNGKTIVIKCDSSVMNDKALKDAVVSDLVLLHLVGVRVVVVHGGKTEIDAMLTSMGKTPVYQNGVRVTTPEVMDIVQQVLCGKVNKDLVSTI
-33 GFLMAFFTVAPVGGA
+33 G
-48 TVNGAELIGDVMVS
+48 
-62 QKMLLSQKI
+62 
-71 FYFHMPVAITSF
+71 
-83 LALGFGCYYA
+83 
-93 VRFLMTKNRRFD
+93 R
-105 TCSRICLEIA
+105 
-115 LLFVV
+115 
-120 LTMITGEMWTRFEWG
+120 TGN
-135 VWWSWE
+135 
-141 PRLTTYLIL
+141 
-150 MLIVIAYFVLRSS
+150 
-163 VDEPERRATFAAV
+163 
-176 VAIIATTDVPICFM
+176 
-190 ITRLIPSSIHPVV
+190 
-203 LREGG
+203 
-208 MSPEM
+208 
-213 GLCVGLCGIDGAL
+213 LCVGLCGIDGAL
-226 FQAKQLDPELGL
+226 FQAKQMDPELGL

-297 LTNQRGILA
+297 LTSQRGILA

-329 GVISGDMIARVDCC
+329 GVIAGDMIPRVDCC